1 MRKGLLG
8 IPAGPLF
15 AQVTVLESTGGAKS
29 GSGDLW
35 HRQDPEFE
43 SGYLVGWFTPGNPQA
58 FGGSG
63 AETCKT
69 NLISCGTSIEERIIK
84 MYGNEKMRFWG
95 PRGDSGTPETGSG
108 DWSGDFCAFWGIHEI
123 QKGLL
128 GDP

>member
-29 GSGDLW
+29 GFGDLW

-43 SGYLVGWFTPGNPQA
+43 SGYLVGWFTPGNPQP

-69 NLISCGTSIEERIIK
+69 NIEEVAPWGFHK
-84 MYGNEKMRFWG
+84 CEKGFWG
-95 PRGDSGTPETGSG
+95 FPR
-108 DWSGDFCAFWGIHEI
+108 
-123 QKGLL
+123 
-128 GDP
+128 DPFSRK